1 MWLFQRLDCQSLVIL
16 STSSLLYLG
25 DTFTKVIKVLPFL
38 DSFNKASG
46 SLPNCKPQIS
56 HLIIYLK
63 VLFHR
68 YLIIDT
74 YTLAHKSP
82 TVNQASI
89 LTLTRFASQIFSH
102 HGTIPTTRHG

>member
-46 SLPNCKPQIS
+46 SFPICKPQIS
-56 HLIIYLK
+56 HLIILYYYSIYYIGIILFYLIMYLK
-63 VLFHR
+63 MEDS
-68 YLIIDT
+68 Y
-74 YTLAHKSP
+74 
-82 TVNQASI
+82 
-89 LTLTRFASQIFSH
+89 
-102 HGTIPTTRHG
+102 